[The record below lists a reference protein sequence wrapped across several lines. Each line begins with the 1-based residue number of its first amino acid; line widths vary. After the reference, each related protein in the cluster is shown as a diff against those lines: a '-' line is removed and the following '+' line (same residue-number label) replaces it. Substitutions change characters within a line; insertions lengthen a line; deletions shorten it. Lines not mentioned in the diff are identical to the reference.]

1 MKCKLI
7 ALLLSTAF
15 ISQLSYTEEKDEK
28 KLYPLQAYLPFRVS
42 GFIKYE
48 AFADSR
54 QVVGARD
61 DQILLYPEKKL
72 LDSNC
77 QDINAKSQFEMVAI
91 QTRLHIDADGPTI
104 ARAKSSGTI
113 EADFF
118 GKAEIANIV
127 RMRLAYLNL
136 AWKKIALRAGQYYLP
151 LYVEGADP
159 RTLSFNTGIPMD
171 TFARSPQFRLTYS
184 PGSHVNFIAA
194 VSSELDSPSDGP
206 IGLSTT
212 YLRNA
217 VIPRLDAQVQVYSK
231 WLLCGAD
238 IEYKRIVP
246 RLQTNTGTK
255 AHESLNSFIAIA
267 YASFSWENV
276 STRSKIIYAQNPTD
290 VSMTGGY
297 AVHCVD
303 SVNDHREYTNLNVV
317 ALWNDTEFEYHKT
330 LCPGWFIGIVKS
342 LGSRETI
349 LQNVTNSE
357 GVITDQRIFGNGT
370 DIDYVFRFSPRL
382 QWKTKNFMFGAELE
396 YTQAAYGTINATGDV
411 INTTPVGNARLL
423 LTLYYYL

>member
-1 MKCKLI
+1 MKSK
-7 ALLLSTAF
+7 LLLALFSTSL
-15 ISQLSYTEEKDEK
+15 ICSQLYAEEEK
-28 KLYPLQAYLPFRVS
+28 KLYPWESFLPIRAN

-48 AFADSR
+48 SFWDSR
-54 QVVGARD
+54 QVVGARN
-61 DQILLYPEKKL
+61 DQILLYPKKKL
-72 LDSNC
+72 FDSNC

-91 QTRLHIDADGPTI
+91 QTRLHIEADGPTI
-104 ARAKSSGTI
+104 ERAKSCGTV

-118 GKAEIANIV
+118 GKAEISNIV

-136 AWKKIALRAGQYYLP
+136 AWEKIALRAGQYYLP

-184 PGSHVNFIAA
+184 PVSHVNFIAA
-194 VSSELDSPSDGP
+194 ASSELDSPSDGP

-231 WLLCGAD
+231 ELLGGAG

-246 RLQTNTGTK
+246 RLQTNTGVK
-255 AHESLNSFIAIA
+255 ANESLNSFIAIA
-267 YASFSWENV
+267 YAAFSWENV
-276 STRSKIIYAQNPTD
+276 STRSKVIYAQNPTD
-290 VSMTGGY
+290 VSMIGGY

-317 ALWNDTEFEYHKT
+317 AFWNDTEFEYHKT
-330 LCPGWFIGIVKS
+330 FCPGWFIGFVKS
-342 LGSRETI
+342 LGAHETI
-349 LQNVTNSE
+349 LLNVTDSE
-357 GVITDQRIFGNGT
+357 GTITDQRIFGDGT

-382 QWKTKNFMFGAELE
+382 KWKTENFMFGAELE

-411 INTTPVGNARLL
+411 ANTTPVGNARLL
-423 LTLYYYL
+423 LTLFYYL